1 MRTLCFVA
9 VVCIFFLAYSQRSQS
24 GCIPYFHTPHMMCLS
39 ANLECM
45 SGMCCTRL
53 AENTGCKKDAKIRQL
68 RTIRVHGTR
77 VLWASAKV
85 CIVHQSAPHILNR
98 AAITLGIGP
107 HSTFM
112 CFWSALVLHDF
123 CNVMYSDV
131 FDYFHYLTSYVFS
144 CLLCAWHLV

>member
-24 GCIPYFHTPHMMCLS
+24 GCLPYFHTWCGLS

-68 RTIRVHGTR
+68 RTSRVPGTR
-77 VLWASAKV
+77 VQWASAKV
-85 CIVHQSAPHILNR
+85 YIVHQSAPHIFSR

-107 HSTFM
+107 HSSLM
-112 CFWSALVLHDF
+112 CFWSVLVLHDF

-131 FDYFHYLTSYVFS
+131 FDYFHYFTSYVFS
-144 CLLCAWHLV
+144 CLHGVWRLV